1 MDQSPIHILLV
12 EDDEDDYL
20 LTVDMLE
27 DIEDFEHH
35 VVWAPSFE
43 AGIEKLTAGP
53 VDICLVDYRIGGR
66 TGLEFVA
73 EAKEFGHHMP
83 IVLLTG
89 MGDRRTDLAAMKAGA
104 SDFLQKTDLT
114 PAVLDRTIRYSI
126 NQAESR
132 RVLHEKTA
140 LLQVTLDNTG
150 AGIGAIDR
158 SGKLVTWNDK
168 FVEILSE
175 LSAGT
180 GDTAGGTET
189 GELDFAERRLDE
201 WLPLFQRS
209 WDEFECRDGKILS
222 IHRNEIPEG
231 GAVVVCHDITQHKL
245 AEQALR
251 DAMHQAEMASS
262 AKSAFLANISHE
274 LRTPLN
280 AIIGF
285 AELMAGQVNG
295 PVGCTEYEGYI
306 AFIKESGDALLRIIN
321 ATLDLARIEAKEY
334 PLDVTEVAVLDV
346 FNAALRQV
354 EREAL
359 EKAVTFDVEVEPD
372 GMLLNADEGALV
384 KVFAQLLS
392 NAVKFSEDGS
402 TVSVRARRANGAI
415 RLEVTDQG
423 IGMNEQE
430 IDRAVSS
437 FSQVDQ
443 QLARKYEGVGL
454 GLPLA
459 RALVELHS
467 GRLRIKSAP
476 NHGTTVSVILQEPRG
491 RSQEFD
497 PEIEIETVPLS
508 A

>member
-1 MDQSPIHILLV
+1 MDQTTIQILLV

-20 LTVDMLE
+20 LTVDLLD
-27 DIEDFEHH
+27 DIEDFEHT

-66 TGLEFVA
+66 TGLEFVE
-73 EAKEFGHHMP
+73 EAKQFGHHMP

-89 MGDRRTDLAAMKAGA
+89 MGDRRTDIAAMKAGA

-114 PAVLDRTIRYSI
+114 PAVLDRAIRYSI
-126 NQAESR
+126 NQAKSR

-150 AGIGAIDR
+150 AGIGAID
-158 SGKLVTWNDK
+158 SDGKLVTWNDK

-180 GDTAGGTET
+180 EDEIAGGDR
-189 GELDFAERRLDE
+189 ELAERRLDE
-201 WLPLFQRS
+201 WMPVFQRS

-222 IHRNEIPEG
+222 IHRNEIAEG

-295 PVGCTEYEGYI
+295 PVGCTEYEGYV

-321 ATLDLARIEAKEY
+321 ATLDLARIEANEY
-334 PLDVTEVAVLDV
+334 PLDVIEVAVLDV
-346 FNAALRQV
+346 FNGALRQV
-354 EREAL
+354 EHEAM
-359 EKAVTFDVEVEPD
+359 EKDISFEVEIETD
-372 GMLLNADEGALV
+372 GMVLNADEGALV

-392 NAVKFSEDGS
+392 NAIKFSEDGS
-402 TVSVRARRANGAI
+402 SVGISARHVDGAI
-415 RLEVTDQG
+415 WLDVTDQG
-423 IGMNEQE
+423 IGMDEPE

-459 RALVELHS
+459 RSLVKLHS
-467 GRLRIKSAP
+467 GRLKIKSALGA
-476 NHGTTVSVILQEPRG
+476 GTTVSVILQEPRG
-491 RSQEFD
+491 RAQDFE
-497 PEIEIETVPLS
+497 PEEQTVPLS

>member
-1 MDQSPIHILLV
+1 MDQTAIQILLV

-20 LTVDMLE
+20 LTADLLD
-27 DIEDFEHH
+27 DIEDFEHS

-43 AGIEKLTAGP
+43 SGIEKLTAAR

-66 TGLEFVA
+66 TGLEFVE
-73 EAKEFGHHMP
+73 EAKQRGHHMP

-89 MGDRRTDLAAMKAGA
+89 MGDRRTDIAAMEAGA

-114 PAVLDRTIRYSI
+114 PAVLDRAIRYSI
-126 NQAESR
+126 NQANSR

-158 SGKLVTWNDK
+158 GGRLVTWNDR

-175 LSAGT
+175 LSADTDEPVGA
-180 GDTAGGTET
+180 GDEQLTE
-189 GELDFAERRLDE
+189 RCLDE

-209 WDEFECRDGKILS
+209 WDEFECQDGKILS
-222 IHRNEIPEG
+222 IHRNEIAEG

-245 AEQALR
+245 AEHALR
-251 DAMHQAEMASS
+251 DAMHQAEMASA

-295 PVGCTEYEGYI
+295 PVGCSEYEGYV

-321 ATLDLARIEAKEY
+321 ATLDLARIEANEY
-334 PLDVTEVAVLDV
+334 PLDIIEIAVVDV
-346 FNAALRQV
+346 FNGAVRQV
-354 EREAL
+354 EREAS
-359 EKAVTFDVEVEPD
+359 EKDITFDVELEAD
-372 GMLLNADEGALV
+372 GMVLDADEGALV
-384 KVFAQLLS
+384 KVFVQLLS
-392 NAVKFSEDGS
+392 NAIKFSEEAS
-402 TVSVRARRANGAI
+402 TVRVSARHVDGAVW
-415 RLEVTDQG
+415 LDVTDQG
-423 IGMNEQE
+423 IGMEEPE

-437 FSQVDQ
+437 FSQIDQ

-459 RALVELHS
+459 RSLVEMHAGSLKIDS
-467 GRLRIKSAP
+467 TPGQ
-476 NHGTTVSVILQEPRG
+476 GTTVSVVLQAPTDGCQDVSTEDG
-491 RSQEFD
+491 
-497 PEIEIETVPLS
+497 TVSIS

>member
-1 MDQSPIHILLV
+1 MDQTTIQILLV

-20 LTVDMLE
+20 LTVDLLD
-27 DIEDFEHH
+27 DIEDFEHT
-35 VVWAPSFE
+35 VDWAPSFE

-66 TGLEFVA
+66 TGLEFVE
-73 EAKEFGHHMP
+73 EAKQFGHHMP

-89 MGDRRTDLAAMKAGA
+89 MGDRRTDIAAMKAGA

-114 PAVLDRTIRYSI
+114 PAVLDRAIRYSI
-126 NQAESR
+126 NQAKSR

-150 AGIGAIDR
+150 AGIGAID
-158 SGKLVTWNDK
+158 SDGKLVTWNDK

-180 GDTAGGTET
+180 EDQIAAGDR
-189 GELDFAERRLDE
+189 ELAEQRLDE
-201 WLPLFQRS
+201 WMPVFQRS
-209 WDEFECRDGKILS
+209 WDEFVCRDGKILS
-222 IHRNEIPEG
+222 IHRNEIAEG

-295 PVGCTEYEGYI
+295 PVGCSEYEGYV

-321 ATLDLARIEAKEY
+321 ATLDLARIEANEY
-334 PLDVTEVAVLDV
+334 PLDVIEVSVLDV
-346 FNAALRQV
+346 FNGALRQV
-354 EREAL
+354 EHEAM
-359 EKAVTFDVEVEPD
+359 EKDISFEVEIETD
-372 GMLLNADEGALV
+372 GMVLNADEGALV

-392 NAVKFSEDGS
+392 NAIKFSEDGS
-402 TVSVRARRANGAI
+402 SVGISARHVDGAI
-415 RLEVTDQG
+415 WLDVTDQG
-423 IGMNEQE
+423 IGMDEPE

-459 RALVELHS
+459 RSLVKLHS
-467 GRLRIKSAP
+467 GRLKIKSALGA
-476 NHGTTVSVILQEPRG
+476 GTTVSVILQEPRG
-491 RSQEFD
+491 HAQDFE
-497 PEIEIETVPLS
+497 PEEQTVPLS

>member
-1 MDQSPIHILLV
+1 MDQTTIQILLV

-20 LTVDMLE
+20 LTVDLLD
-27 DIEDFEHH
+27 DIEDFEHN

-66 TGLEFVA
+66 TGLEFVE
-73 EAKEFGHHMP
+73 EAKQFGHHMP

-89 MGDRRTDLAAMKAGA
+89 MGDRRTDIAAMKAGA

-114 PAVLDRTIRYSI
+114 PAVLDRAIRYSI
-126 NQAESR
+126 NQAKSR

-150 AGIGAIDR
+150 AGIGAID
-158 SGKLVTWNDK
+158 SDGKLVTWNDK

-180 GDTAGGTET
+180 EDEIAGGDR
-189 GELDFAERRLDE
+189 ELAERRLDE
-201 WLPLFQRS
+201 WMPVFQRS

-222 IHRNEIPEG
+222 IHRNEIAEG

-295 PVGCTEYEGYI
+295 PVGCTEYEGYV

-321 ATLDLARIEAKEY
+321 ATLDLARIEANEY
-334 PLDVTEVAVLDV
+334 PLDVIEVAVLDV
-346 FNAALRQV
+346 FNGALRQV
-354 EREAL
+354 EHEAM
-359 EKAVTFDVEVEPD
+359 EKDISFEVEIETD
-372 GMLLNADEGALV
+372 GMVLNADEGALV

-392 NAVKFSEDGS
+392 NAIKFSEDGS
-402 TVSVRARRANGAI
+402 TVAVSARQVNGAI
-415 RLEVTDQG
+415 WLDVTDQG
-423 IGMNEQE
+423 IGMDEPE

-437 FSQVDQ
+437 FSQIDQ

-459 RALVELHS
+459 RSLVKLHS
-467 GRLRIKSAP
+467 GRLKIKSALGA
-476 NHGTTVSVILQEPRG
+476 GTTVSVILQEPRG
-491 RSQEFD
+491 HARDFE
-497 PEIEIETVPLS
+497 PEEQTVPLS